1 MPAKEVGRSIYPVL
15 LDREYLTVCL
25 NIWIHAG
32 AARRVCSARSV
43 HFVPKLPRS
52 QTIANCSK
60 NSAKPGLQ
68 PRPVAIYL
76 EKKKQVSSNFK
87 GTVRK
92 YQNWP
97 EQTVSP
103 SSDSNVIV
111 NAETFQGLYV
121 FQVLCFKQIVSP
133 LFYLLLLTR
142 RYVELHNSQ
151 LLMIEKRWTMGRT
164 EPN

>member
-32 AARRVCSARSV
+32 AARRVCSARSA

-60 NSAKPGLQ
+60 TLQNPGFNRVQSLY
-68 PRPVAIYL
+68 IW
-76 EKKKQVSSNFK
+76 KKKQVSSNFK

>member
-76 EKKKQVSSNFK
+76 EKKNKSHQISRGPCESIRTDLNKLFPRLLIQTLLWTLRPFKVYMSFRYYASNKLWARSSTFCFWHAD
-87 GTVRK
+87 T
-92 YQNWP
+92 
-97 EQTVSP
+97 
-103 SSDSNVIV
+103 SNYI
-111 NAETFQGLYV
+111 
-121 FQVLCFKQIVSP
+121 I
-133 LFYLLLLTR
+133 
-142 RYVELHNSQ
+142 HNS
-151 LLMIEKRWTMGRT
+151 LW
-164 EPN
+164 

>member
-60 NSAKPGLQ
+60 TLQNPGFNRVQSLY
-68 PRPVAIYL
+68 IW
-76 EKKKQVSSNFK
+76 KKKTSLIK
-87 GTVRK
+87 
-92 YQNWP
+92 
-97 EQTVSP
+97 
-103 SSDSNVIV
+103 
-111 NAETFQGLYV
+111 FQGDRAKVSELTWTNCFPV
-121 FQVLCFKQIVSP
+121 FWFKRYCERWDLSRFICLSGIMLQTNCEP
-133 LFYLLLLTR
+133 ALLPFAFDAPIR
-142 RYVELHNSQ
+142 R
-151 LLMIEKRWTMGRT
+151 TT
-164 EPN
+164 